1 MKTARRVL
9 LLLVVAA
16 AGAATYVYVNRAPTE
31 LVLTGIVTTQDV
43 VVSPQIGGRLAKML
57 VNEGD
62 LVKSD
67 QLIAVMSPEELQAES
82 AYAVQN
88 VAGLTSQV
96 HQAEA
101 ALRLEQRQTDE
112 QIRQTEST

>member
-1 MKTARRVL
+1 MQKARRLIL
-9 LLLVVAA
+9 LLIAA
-16 AGAATYVYVNRAPTE
+16 AAAVATYIYVNRSPTE

-67 QLIAVMSPEELQAES
+67 QLLAVMSPEELQAET

-88 VAGLTSQV
+88 AAGLTSQV
-96 HQAEA
+96 HQA
-101 ALRLEQRQTDE
+101 
-112 QIRQTEST
+112 